1 MNLFKYSD
9 DNKSNNTINSVYKKN
24 FELSSCPDEDE
35 NDVNTVDLKFF
46 DELVKESLYIEVKE
60 VKIGYD
66 TNEDIGEENGQFLV
80 RDLISSASDKLDESK
95 NKILNKCIIDIP
107 KLQIDNKEYSHFVNE
122 VFEFIDKNIEDVDSE
137 GLNFV
142 FKRKNRKEEINIRIA
157 LKNDDENR
165 LGDGLLFAIDTK
177 HKTIEKE
184 FYDVTDIDEIIS
196 KVDYNLRK
204 TEEVGDKFPDSKG
217 KRILLN
223 ILRFPSGDDIF
234 FNTAI
239 LQKTYLNKL
248 ITSIENIGTDIFQ
261 SIDECYL
268 LYHFEDFFNWED
280 NYLKNEGKV
289 FLCIKSFGTLI
300 EDSQLFRA

>member
-1 MNLFKYSD
+1 MFSYCEKCINKHKGKICECKYSEV
-9 DNKSNNTINSVYKKN
+9 NKFINTINSVYKKN

-107 KLQIDNKEYSHFVNE
+107 KLQIDKKEYSHFVNE

-184 FYDVTDIDEIIS
+184 FYDVTEIDEIIS

-204 TEEVGDKFPDSKG
+204 TEEVGLS
-217 KRILLN
+217 
-223 ILRFPSGDDIF
+223 
-234 FNTAI
+234 
-239 LQKTYLNKL
+239 L
-248 ITSIENIGTDIFQ
+248 IHI
-261 SIDECYL
+261 
-268 LYHFEDFFNWED
+268 
-280 NYLKNEGKV
+280 
-289 FLCIKSFGTLI
+289 
-300 EDSQLFRA
+300 